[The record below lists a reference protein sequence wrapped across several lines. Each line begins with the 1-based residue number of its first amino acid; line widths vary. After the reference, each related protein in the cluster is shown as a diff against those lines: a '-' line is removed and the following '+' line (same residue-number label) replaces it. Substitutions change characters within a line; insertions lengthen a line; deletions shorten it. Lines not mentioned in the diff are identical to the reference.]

1 MAFLNETFNAN
12 DLPEDTGG
20 SFEPIPAGD
29 YTVAISEATLND
41 TKAGTGQYISVRMDV
56 TGPTHQ
62 GRVLFA
68 NINIRNP
75 NPKAEEIGRQQ
86 LGSIMRAIGLASLQ
100 DTDQLVGGQM
110 AVKVVIKPGNDQ
122 YPEPKNEVK
131 AFKSVSGSPAPAPQ
145 QSAPVNNQTPS
156 GGATPP
162 WMAGKQ

>member
-1 MAFLNETFNAN
+1 MANLGFNVNVN

-20 SFEPIPAGD
+20 TFEPIPAGE
-29 YTVAISEATLND
+29 YTVAISEAGLND
-41 TKAGTGQYISVRMDV
+41 TKAGTGQYIKLRMDV

-62 GRVLFA
+62 GRVLFT

-110 AVKVVIKPGNDQ
+110 SVKVVIKPGTDQ
-122 YPEPKNEVK
+122 YPDPQNEVK
-131 AFKSVSGSPAPAPQ
+131 GFKAVSGSPAPAVSQ
-145 QSAPVNNQTPS
+145 TAPAAGQAPA

-162 WMAGKQ
+162 WMMGKQ

>member
-1 MAFLNETFNAN
+1 MAQLNETFNTAE
-12 DLPEDTGG
+12 LPEDQGG
-20 SFEPIPAGD
+20 NFEPLPAGD
-29 YTVAISEATLND
+29 YNVQVSESTLND
-41 TKAGTGQYISVRMDV
+41 TKAGTGQYIKLRLDI

-86 LGSIMRAIGLASLQ
+86 LGSILRAIGLASLT

-110 AVKVVIKPGNDQ
+110 NVKVTVKNDPTYGPG
-122 YPEPKNEVK
+122 NEVK
-131 AFKSVSGSPAPAPQ
+131 AFKALSGSPAPAVSQ
-145 QSAPVNNQTPS
+145 AAPAANNPPA

-162 WMAGKQ
+162 WLAGKK

>member
-12 DLPEDTGG
+12 DLPEDQGG
-20 SFEPIPAGD
+20 NFEPLPAGE
-29 YTVAISEATLND
+29 YSVAVSEATLND
-41 TKAGTGQYISVRMDV
+41 TKSGTGQYIKLRLDV

-68 NINIRNP
+68 NLNIRNQ

-86 LGSIMRAIGLASLQ
+86 LGSVMRATGLGYLQ

-110 AVKVVIKPGNDQ
+110 SVKVTVKNDPTYGPG
-122 YPEPKNEVK
+122 NEVK
-131 AFKSVSGSPAPAPQ
+131 GFKAISGSPAPAPAP
-145 QSAPVNNQTPS
+145 QSAPAQQQAPA

-162 WMAGKQ
+162 WMAGK